1 MDFISEELQ
10 QYLDTHSAQEP
21 ELLQQLNRETHQKVL
36 QPRMLS
42 GAYQGRI
49 LALLSKL
56 IRPKNILEIGTYTG
70 YASLCLAEGMAK
82 DGQLDTIDC
91 NEELTQMQRKYFDR
105 SPYGKH
111 IRQHLGSADKILP
124 KLSGPY
130 DLVFMDADKEN
141 YPLYF
146 DLIIDKMSPGA
157 LLISDNVL
165 WSGKVLKEAS
175 DEATQALK
183 VYNDKINK
191 DSRVETV
198 ILPIRDGLTLSRKR

>member
-1 MDFISEELQ
+1 
-10 QYLDTHSAQEP
+10 
-21 ELLQQLNRETHQKVL
+21 
-36 QPRMLS
+36 
-42 GAYQGRI
+42 
-49 LALLSKL
+49 
-56 IRPKNILEIGTYTG
+56 
-70 YASLCLAEGMAK
+70 MAK
-82 DGQLDTIDC
+82 NGLLDTIDC

-130 DLVFMDADKEN
+130 DLVFLDADKEN

-191 DSRVETV
+191 DSRIETV

>member
-56 IRPKNILEIGTYTG
+56 TRPKNILEIGTYTG

-82 DGQLDTIDC
+82 NGLLDTIDC

-130 DLVFMDADKEN
+130 DLVFLDADKEN

-183 VYNDKINK
+183 VYNDNINK

>member
-1 MDFISEELQ
+1 MEFISDQLQ
-10 QYLDTHSAQEP
+10 QYLNAHSAQEP

-49 LALLSKL
+49 LSLLSKL
-56 IRPKNILEIGTYTG
+56 TKPQNILEIGTYTG
-70 YASLCLAEGMAK
+70 YASLCLAEGMTAK
-82 DGQLDTIDC
+82 GRLDTIDC
-91 NEELTQMQRKYFDR
+91 NEELVKMQRKYFDL
-105 SPYGKH
+105 SPFGDRIY
-111 IRQHLGSADKILP
+111 QHLGMAAEILP

-146 DLIIDKMSPGA
+146 DLILDKMNPGA

-165 WSGKVLKEAS
+165 WSGKVLGEAV
-175 DEATQALK
+175 DEATKALQ

-191 DSRVETV
+191 DTRMETV
-198 ILPIRDGLTLSRKR
+198 IFPVRDGLTLSRKR

>member
-1 MDFISEELQ
+1 MNFISEELQ

-42 GAYQGRI
+42 GAFQGRI
-49 LALLSKL
+49 LSLLSKL
-56 IRPKNILEIGTYTG
+56 KQPKNILEIGTYTG
-70 YASLCLAEGMAK
+70 YASLCLAEGMTQE
-82 DGQLDTIDC
+82 GVLDTIDC

-105 SPYGKH
+105 SPYGKR
-111 IRQHLGSADKILP
+111 IQQHLGSADKILP

-165 WSGKVLKEAS
+165 WSGKVLKDAS

>member
-1 MDFISEELQ
+1 MEFISEQLQ

-56 IRPKNILEIGTYTG
+56 IQPKNILEIGTYSG
-70 YASLCLAEGMAK
+70 YASLCLAEGMATE
-82 DGQLDTIDC
+82 GRLDTIDC
-91 NEELTQMQRKYFDR
+91 NEELAQMQRKYFDL
-105 SPYGKH
+105 SPYGNH
-111 IRQHLGSADKILP
+111 IHQHLGMAADILP

-141 YPLYF
+141 YPNYF
-146 DLIIDKMSPGA
+146 DLIIDKMNPGA

-165 WSGKVLKEAS
+165 WSGKVLKEGD
-175 DEATQALK
+175 DEATKALQ
-183 VYNDKINK
+183 VYNHKINT

-198 ILPIRDGLTLSRKR
+198 ILPIRDGLSLSRKR